1 MVKNESATISI
12 FNDPKANTSKVSV
25 TSAVTEITPEESE
38 KLDELT
44 VELDKKDEDEQS
56 EVSARELTGLSAKEL
71 DEAAIDELEK
81 VSDEEFS
88 SETSAKEL

>member
-1 MVKNESATISI
+1 LVKNESATISI
-12 FNDPKANTSKVSV
+12 FNDPKAKTSKVSV

-44 VELDKKDEDEQS
+44 VELEE
-56 EVSARELTGLSAKEL
+56 TEL
-71 DEAAIDELEK
+71 DETTNDELEK

>member
-1 MVKNESATISI
+1 LVKNESATISI
-12 FNDPKANTSKVSV
+12 FNDPKAKTSKVSV
-25 TSAVTEITPEESE
+25 TRATTDTVSEASE

-44 VELDKKDEDEQS
+44 VELEE
-56 EVSARELTGLSAKEL
+56 TEL
-71 DEAAIDELEK
+71 DETTNDELEK

>member
-1 MVKNESATISI
+1 LVKNESATISI

-25 TSAVTEITPEESE
+25 TSAVNETTSEESE

-44 VELDKKDEDEQS
+44 VELEE
-56 EVSARELTGLSAKEL
+56 TEL
-71 DEAAIDELEK
+71 DETTNDELEK

-88 SETSAKEL
+88 SETSAREL

>member
-1 MVKNESATISI
+1 LVKNESATISI

-25 TSAVTEITPEESE
+25 TRATTDTVSEASEELE
-38 KLDELT
+38 NFIE
-44 VELDKKDEDEQS
+44 
-56 EVSARELTGLSAKEL
+56 EL
-71 DEAAIDELEK
+71 DETTNDELEK

>member
-1 MVKNESATISI
+1 LVKNESATISI

-44 VELDKKDEDEQS
+44 VELEE
-56 EVSARELTGLSAKEL
+56 TEL
-71 DEAAIDELEK
+71 DETTNDELEK